1 MQPTQDLRADVIR
14 VETAVTLDG
23 LFRERVRRSPQMVAY
38 RDYDRSTGK
47 WRDLTWAQMDE
58 RIAHWRRALA
68 QEDLSPGDRVAVM
81 LRNCPEWVTF
91 EHAALRL
98 GLVVV
103 PLYTADRPDNAAHIL
118 CDAGVKVLLLEDRAQ
133 WDAFFEVRDQ
143 LTDLVRVITIQ
154 GTERKAEDDLVLAL
168 HDWLP
173 DPLFESSPD
182 DAHQAQDAQSD
193 PHRLAT
199 IIYTSGTSGRP
210 KGVMLSHHNILT
222 NAYSCLQVVHIRRDD
237 LLLSFLP
244 LSHTFERTGG
254 YYAPMMGGATV
265 AHARSV
271 HQLQEDLVA
280 IRPTLLIS
288 VPRIYERIYAGIRAK
303 LAESSAL
310 STKLFNL
317 AVNIGYSRFEY
328 QQGRAPWRM
337 SHLLWPILEQL
348 VAKKIMAKLGGRL
361 REAMSGGAALSS
373 DVARIFIGL
382 GLPVLQ
388 GYGMTETSPVVCAN
402 TTEDNVPASVGRP
415 IPGVEV
421 KLGEHNALLIRGP
434 NVMLGYWNN
443 PEATRA
449 ILSPDGWLNSGD
461 IAGIDEHGRVTIT
474 GRLKEIIVMSTGEK
488 VPPADMEGA
497 ILRDPLFEQVML
509 VGEGRSY
516 LGALVVLNSRNW
528 ESIAGQY
535 NLDPDWRRLLRNEK
549 LEEILVQRIGHQI
562 KQFPGYARLYR
573 VALAQEPWTVENG
586 MLTPTLKLRRGHVLE
601 HYKAEIARLYEG
613 H

>member
-1 MQPTQDLRADVIR
+1 MTKLRTSSHTSVTTTLDGTIMQPAQDDRADLIR

-23 LFRERVRRSPQMVAY
+23 LFRERVRRSPQTVAY

-47 WRDLTWAQMDE
+47 WRDLTWSQMDE
-58 RIAHWRRALA
+58 RIDHWQRALA
-68 QEDLSPGDRVAVM
+68 QENLSPGDRVAVM

-118 CDAGVKVLLLEDRAQ
+118 CDAAAKVLLLEDRAQ
-133 WDAFFEVRDQ
+133 WDAFFEVRAQ
-143 LTDLVRVITIQ
+143 LINLVRVITIQ
-154 GTERKAEDDLVLAL
+154 GIERKPEDDLVRAL

-173 DPLFESSPD
+173 NPSAESLPV
-182 DAHQAQDAQSD
+182 DARQATNTQRD
-193 PHRLAT
+193 PHQLAT

-271 HQLQEDLVA
+271 HQLQEDLLA

-303 LAESSAL
+303 LAASPAFSS
-310 STKLFNL
+310 KLFYL
-317 AVNIGYSRFEY
+317 AVEIGYSRFEY
-328 QQGRAPWRM
+328 QQGRGPWRL
-337 SHLLWPILEQL
+337 SHLLWPILDQL
-348 VAKKIMAKLGGRL
+348 VAKKIKVKLGGRL

-382 GLPVLQ
+382 GLPILQ

-402 TTEDNVPASVGRP
+402 TTEDNIPSTVGRP

-421 KLGEHNALLIRGP
+421 KLGENNALLIRGP
-434 NVMLGYWNN
+434 NVMLGYWKN

-461 IAGIDEHGRVTIT
+461 IARIDEHGRVTIT

-488 VPPADMEGA
+488 VPPADMEAA
-497 ILRDPLFEQVML
+497 ILRDPLFE
-509 VGEGRSY
+509 
-516 LGALVVLNSRNW
+516 
-528 ESIAGQY
+528 
-535 NLDPDWRRLLRNEK
+535 
-549 LEEILVQRIGHQI
+549 
-562 KQFPGYARLYR
+562 
-573 VALAQEPWTVENG
+573 
-586 MLTPTLKLRRGHVLE
+586 
-601 HYKAEIARLYEG
+601 
-613 H
+613 